1 MANPAKVRMM
11 LRTYGKQLT
20 SAKRLARFRRALK
33 LSRSQDEVTISRDAK
48 RRELVERI
56 AKEII
61 ENLIVSNTENP
72 MVHRIV
78 SQLESET
85 GKHYVFEYPIDG
97 YDVQILQETEKGPHE
112 ITGDER
118 LHVMRRLW
126 DITLES
132 VDQTML

>member
-33 LSRSQDEVTISRDAK
+33 LARSQDEVTISRDAK

-72 MVHRIV
+72 MVHRILHR
-78 SQLESET
+78 LESET
-85 GKHYVFEYPIDG
+85 GKHYVFEYPLDG
-97 YDVQILQETEKGPHE
+97 FDVQILEETERGPNE
-112 ITGDER
+112 VIGDER

>member
-1 MANPAKVRMM
+1 M

-20 SAKRLARFRRALK
+20 SAKRLARFRRALQ
-33 LSRSQDEVTISRDAK
+33 LTRSQDEVTISRDAK

-72 MVHRIV
+72 IVHRILGR
-78 SQLESET
+78 LESET
-85 GKHYVFEYPIDG
+85 GKQYMFEYPLDG
-97 YDVQILQETEKGPHE
+97 MDVQIFEDTEKGPNE
-112 ITGDER
+112 VIGEER
-118 LHVMRRLW
+118 LQVMRHLW
-126 DITLES
+126 DITLDS

>member
-1 MANPAKVRMM
+1 LANPANVRRM

-20 SAKRLARFRRALK
+20 SAKRLARFRRALQ
-33 LSRSQDEVTISRDAK
+33 LTRSQDEVTISRDAK

-72 MVHRIV
+72 IVHRILGR
-78 SQLESET
+78 LESET
-85 GKHYVFEYPIDG
+85 GKQYMFEYPLDG
-97 YDVQILQETEKGPHE
+97 MDVQIFEDTEKGPNE
-112 ITGDER
+112 VIGEER
-118 LHVMRRLW
+118 LQVMRHLW
-126 DITLES
+126 DITLDS

>member
-1 MANPAKVRMM
+1 MANPANVRRM

-20 SAKRLARFRRALK
+20 SAKRLARFRRALQ
-33 LSRSQDEVTISRDAK
+33 LTRSQDEVTISRDAK

-72 MVHRIV
+72 IVHRILGR
-78 SQLESET
+78 LESET
-85 GKHYVFEYPIDG
+85 GKQYMFEYPLDG
-97 YDVQILQETEKGPHE
+97 MDVQIFEDTEKGPNE
-112 ITGDER
+112 VIGEER
-118 LHVMRRLW
+118 LQVMRHLW
-126 DITLES
+126 DITLDS